1 MENIGTA
8 GHLGFSTPSP
18 AVKLEKVLTVTK
30 YGSSSEPSELANLF
44 CVVGLY
50 NEEYS

>member
-18 AVKLEKVLTVTK
+18 AVELENVLTVTK
-30 YGSSSEPSELANLF
+30 YGSSSKPSVNQTLF
-44 CVVGLY
+44 FRSI
-50 NEEYS
+50 EYFRIP